1 MGNNREILAK
11 EIVRI
16 REEVGKFKDLQDFF
30 TRLGRG
36 LENQA
41 LFSKKT
47 IESMAKSG
55 SWNCFGITI
64 RTILENEQA
73 LIDVAQEWSKRNR
86 ENTTKTVMNM
96 FGEDD
101 SVPMIPKL
109 KQYPEYNIET
119 LSALEFEIFGFYMNT
134 HPLKSY
140 KEKLEK
146 YKFEEG
152 TDVLATTYDKET
164 RLLMAGVITSVRI
177 RFRNKKKFAFVNL
190 LDLSGV
196 YETCIFN
203 DELLNQKSDLIGEGK
218 KVAVEIEAKTNA
230 ETGTRLQIKDC
241 YDIDEFFTQFP
252 NANNVKLGLN
262 KKNTQTTNKN
272 NSNTSSGKWFKD
284 ENGRWR
290 QKDQQNNQII
300 QQKTQQINTTT
311 SLNKS
316 INTTA
321 KNTSTTNK
329 IKYSQYYCGV
339 KNEILKPQNTNYIKI
354 NSIEMA
360 NITIL
365 TTLYYK

>member
-1 MGNNREILAK
+1 
-11 EIVRI
+11 
-16 REEVGKFKDLQDFF
+16 
-30 TRLGRG
+30 
-36 LENQA
+36 
-41 LFSKKT
+41 
-47 IESMAKSG
+47 
-55 SWNCFGITI
+55 
-64 RTILENEQA
+64 
-73 LIDVAQEWSKRNR
+73 
-86 ENTTKTVMNM
+86 
-96 FGEDD
+96 
-101 SVPMIPKL
+101 
-109 KQYPEYNIET
+109 
-119 LSALEFEIFGFYMNT
+119 
-134 HPLKSY
+134 
-140 KEKLEK
+140 
-146 YKFEEG
+146 
-152 TDVLATTYDKET
+152 
-164 RLLMAGVITSVRI
+164 MAGVITSVRI

-203 DELLNQKSDLIGEGK
+203 DELLNQKSDLIAEGK

-354 NSIEMA
+354 NSIEDIEKIKNDVRNGKYNNFD
-360 NITIL
+360 NIVLQINNTEFLIKL
-365 TTLYYK
+365 K